1 MMTDERL
8 TLLMF
13 DHYRLSKPVAF
24 KDMTAD
30 GTLWDTIA
38 GKVTACQDHVAVLV
52 AAGMSEIEA
61 ESLGIETII
70 RERG

>member
-1 MMTDERL
+1 MITDERL
-8 TLLMF
+8 SLLTF
-13 DHYRLSKPVAF
+13 DHYRLSKPLAF
-24 KDMTAD
+24 KNMIAD

-38 GKVTACQDHVAVLV
+38 AIIVAYQDHVAVLV

>member
-1 MMTDERL
+1 MITDERL
-8 TLLMF
+8 SLLTF
-13 DHYRLSKPVAF
+13 DYYRLSKPLAF
-24 KDMTAD
+24 KNMIAD

-38 GKVTACQDHVAVLV
+38 AIIVAYQDHVTVLV

>member
-8 TLLMF
+8 SLLTF

-24 KDMTAD
+24 KNMIAD

-38 GKVTACQDHVAVLV
+38 GKVTAYQDHVAVLI
-52 AAGMSEIEA
+52 ATGMSAIQA

>member
-8 TLLMF
+8 TLLTF

-38 GKVTACQDHVAVLV
+38 EKVAAYKDHVAALV
-52 AAGMSEIEA
+52 SAGMSEIEA